1 MAKTLEDIINS
12 LRNLCD
18 KEIHQKKVFGIEF
31 GTDSLIKIQSTNVK
45 GIVVSPFV
53 NLKLTHFMKDNKA
66 NLAITVL
73 PLSIVKNKF
82 PLSERDFELLR
93 SLVLNNLKTARLP
106 EEWLYISKGAFPYF
120 LQTLGISKTRQDM
133 ISLHSEK
140 KIPNWVLSSIAIDD
154 FLNSLSH
161 LCKKWMTYSYAP
173 ENAEISLV
181 LEKRFFTLDEIKL
194 LKENGVNTVLSFALD
209 SRSIPLY
216 KENKMNI
223 LYLPFLDYCNLS
235 LRKFSQLLQLE
246 SDVNSLF
253 YPQET
258 DSWLSYKELKDKSL

>member
-1 MAKTLEDIINS
+1 MAKSLEDVVNS

-18 KEIHQKKVFGIEF
+18 KEIYQKDDFGIEF
-31 GTDSLIKIQSTNVK
+31 GTYSPIKTQSTNVK
-45 GIVVSPFV
+45 KIVVSPFV
-53 NLKLTHFMKDNKA
+53 NLKLTHFMNDNKA

-106 EEWLYISKGAFPYF
+106 EDWLYISKGAFLYF
-120 LQTLGISKTRQDM
+120 LQTLGISKTKQEI
-133 ISLHSEK
+133 ISLNSERE
-140 KIPNWVLSSIAIDD
+140 IPRWVLSSIIYDD

-161 LCKKWMTYSYAP
+161 LCKKWITYSYAP
-173 ENAEISLV
+173 ENIEISLII
-181 LEKRFFTLDEIKL
+181 EKNSFTLEEINS
-194 LKENGVNTVLSFALD
+194 LKENGVNTILSFALD
-209 SRSIPLY
+209 SRNVPLY
-216 KENKMNI
+216 KEKKMNI
-223 LYLPFLDYCNLS
+223 IYLPFLDYCNLS

-246 SDVNSLF
+246 SDVNTLF

-258 DSWLSYKELKDKSL
+258 DTWLSYKELKNKPQ